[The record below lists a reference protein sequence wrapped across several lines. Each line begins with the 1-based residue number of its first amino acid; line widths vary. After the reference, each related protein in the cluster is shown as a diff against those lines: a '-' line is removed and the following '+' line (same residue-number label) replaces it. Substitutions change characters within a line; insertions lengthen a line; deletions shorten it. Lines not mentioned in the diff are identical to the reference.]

1 MLRTNG
7 RRSLSRST
15 SLVSVLLSGALAL
28 SACSGGSDESESAA
42 APSPTSTSAAPTPS
56 DTKTADG
63 TTLARRWP
71 LTGRMSDGDIPTRRA
86 LVVKIE
92 NTHNSRPQ
100 IGLGQADLVVQ
111 ELVEGGLTR
120 LAAFYYSHLPR
131 DVGPVRSMRTSDIPI
146 VRPANA
152 LLVASGGAPPTVNQ
166 VRRAGIP
173 MATEG
178 APGYHRVG
186 NRPAPYNL
194 FMHLD
199 RLGKARARGDQP
211 PDPYLPWGKPSAP
224 RDQLGKGKPAG
235 TINARFSGGTVNT
248 WTYRAKSRTYDRSID
263 HTGPNGDFKPRNV
276 LALRVRITDAGYP
289 DPAGNPVPETVL
301 KGKGPATL
309 FRDGRAFEA
318 QWHKPGPKSALRL
331 TTKGGKAIRM
341 PPGRTWIEL
350 VPRGGGDLSY
360 RR

>member
-1 MLRTNG
+1 MMRTN
-7 RRSLSRST
+7 RRRPPGGT
-15 SLVSVLLSGALAL
+15 TAVVGVLLSGALAL
-28 SACSGGSDESESAA
+28 TACSGDSTESEP
-42 APSPTSTSAAPTPS
+42 APASTSGSPTPS
-56 DTKTADG
+56 PSQTETAG
-63 TTLARRWP
+63 RATLAKRWP
-71 LTGRMSDGDIPTRRA
+71 LTGQLSDGDIPSRRA

-120 LAAFYYSHLPR
+120 LAAFYYSRMPR

-152 LLVASGGAPPTVNQ
+152 LLVASGGAPPTVKR

-178 APGYHRVG
+178 ATGYHRVG
-186 NRPAPYNL
+186 TRPAPYNL

-199 RLGKARARGDQP
+199 RLARKRARGDQP
-211 PDPYLPWGKPSAP
+211 PDPYLPWGKTTAP
-224 RDQLGKGKPAG
+224 RGRMGDGKPARH
-235 TINARFSGGTVNT
+235 ISARFSGGTVNN
-248 WTYRAKSRTYDRSID
+248 WTYRAKSHTYDRSID
-263 HTGPNGDFKPRNV
+263 HTGPNADFKPRNV
-276 LALRVRITDAGYP
+276 LALRVKITDAGYP

-301 KGKGPATL
+301 AGKGAATL
-309 FRDGRAFEA
+309 FLDGRAFEGT
-318 QWHKPGPKSALRL
+318 WHKRSAKAPLRL
-331 TTKGGKAIRM
+331 TTKRGEPMKV

-350 VPRGGGDLSY
+350 VPKGGGGLSY